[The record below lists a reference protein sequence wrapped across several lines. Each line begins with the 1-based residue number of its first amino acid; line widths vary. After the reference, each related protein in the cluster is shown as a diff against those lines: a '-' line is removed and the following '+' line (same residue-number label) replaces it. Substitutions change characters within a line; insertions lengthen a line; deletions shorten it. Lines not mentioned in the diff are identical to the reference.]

1 MIDTVYD
8 FRSDS
13 NGKDPDKYSATLRRY
28 HQLLWSKPLPDG
40 SPFDLDTIT
49 PDAYLHHASNLGE
62 FVLTSDSFIP
72 SYAGWSRKQALLN
85 EVGWE
90 RVDAFRTLAYTIGG
104 MIVFPGNRVGRF
116 QSINGARG
124 FNTAIADRMD
134 LTLECIRLH
143 YAGAPSPLEA
153 VLGRYRDFFDLF
165 TDFAGYLEFFLLQDL
180 VEGDKIRFFLPSD
193 GFTRP
198 ASPLDVDSYEEYMNQ
213 SMAFV
218 QARNERISRWAT
230 SQPA

>member
-1 MIDTVYD
+1 
-8 FRSDS
+8 
-13 NGKDPDKYSATLRRY
+13 
-28 HQLLWSKPLPDG
+28 
-40 SPFDLDTIT
+40 
-49 PDAYLHHASNLGE
+49 
-62 FVLTSDSFIP
+62 
-72 SYAGWSRKQALLN
+72 
-85 EVGWE
+85 
-90 RVDAFRTLAYTIGG
+90 